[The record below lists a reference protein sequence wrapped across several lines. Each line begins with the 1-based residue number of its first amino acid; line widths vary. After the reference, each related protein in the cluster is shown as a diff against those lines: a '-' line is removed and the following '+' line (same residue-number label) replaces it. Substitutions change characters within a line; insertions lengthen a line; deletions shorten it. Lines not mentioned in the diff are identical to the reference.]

1 MWDKES
7 GEITEGQPS
16 LETPDS
22 GASEAEGDEGGSDEE
37 MV

>member
-16 LETPDS
+16 LEDP
-22 GASEAEGDEGGSDEE
+22 GPGISEESDEE
-37 MV
+37 MG